1 MDFSRMET
9 QVSTAQFEI
18 VKLREILTGL
28 ERMTQRLIRERPIE
42 FGIHLESTVDTIESD
57 GQKLQQILVQL
68 LSNALKF
75 TEKGRIE
82 LSIQKCR
89 EGSQELLEIAV
100 ADTGIGIKREEQE
113 IIFDDFRQL
122 ESSSI
127 RHRGGTGVG
136 LGLCRKLAEALGGE
150 IRVTSEYG
158 VGSVFSLFLPIRS
171 SEAAVERLPK
181 DGENS
186 LHL

>member
-1 MDFSRMET
+1 
-9 QVSTAQFEI
+9 
-18 VKLREILTGL
+18 
-28 ERMTQRLIRERPIE
+28 
-42 FGIHLESTVDTIESD
+42 
-57 GQKLQQILVQL
+57 L

-89 EGSQELLEIAV
+89 EGGQELLAMAV

-127 RHRGGTGVG
+127 RHHGGTGVG

-158 VGSVFSLFLPIRS
+158 VGSVFSLVLPIRS
-171 SEAAVERLPK
+171 SEAAVERFPK
-181 DGENS
+181 NGDL